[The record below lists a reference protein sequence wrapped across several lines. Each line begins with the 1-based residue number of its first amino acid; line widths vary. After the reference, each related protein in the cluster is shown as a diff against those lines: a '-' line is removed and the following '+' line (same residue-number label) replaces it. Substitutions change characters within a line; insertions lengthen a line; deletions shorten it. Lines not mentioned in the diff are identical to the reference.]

1 MGSDSD
7 ERKTFRFNFYEL
19 IRCLLRI
26 LKGKTTHF
34 ILLGD
39 FNTTSS
45 ILDSAYMLNDVQ
57 VNGFVDWFRSMS
69 DWLED
74 LLLSPTYTLSFRDDG

>member
-1 MGSDSD
+1 MSSDSD

-19 IRCLLRI
+19 IRHLLRI
-26 LKGKTTHF
+26 LKAKTTHF

-74 LLLSPTYTLSFRDDG
+74 LLLSPT

>member
-1 MGSDSD
+1 MLMSSDSE
-7 ERKTFRFNFYEL
+7 ERKAFRKNFYEL
-19 IRCLLRI
+19 IRTLLKF
-26 LKGKTTHF
+26 LLSKTDHF

-45 ILDSAYMLNDVQ
+45 VLDSAYMLNDVQ
-57 VNGFVDWFRSMS
+57 VNGFADWFRSMS

-74 LLLSPTYTLSFRDDG
+74 LLLPSP